1 MSHAAPTAKPAAGPA
16 TRACGH
22 AACRKT
28 LMPPLLLCSKC
39 KAEAYCCKAC
49 QVGTRPPPPRTAR
62 RRTRVRFFFLALT
75 RSLPALPAPPA
86 ARPPRG
92 RPDTNASAARRGRAR
107 PRRESR
113 ERRLRARRRG

>member
-39 KAEAYCCKAC
+39 KAEAYCCKEC
-49 QVGTRPPPPRTAR
+49 QVGHPYAN
-62 RRTRVRFFFLALT
+62 
-75 RSLPALPAPPA
+75 LPVKEEEEEEEEEEEGLFKADAVWFIQ
-86 ARPPRG
+86 
-92 RPDTNASAARRGRAR
+92 S
-107 PRRESR
+107 
-113 ERRLRARRRG
+113 